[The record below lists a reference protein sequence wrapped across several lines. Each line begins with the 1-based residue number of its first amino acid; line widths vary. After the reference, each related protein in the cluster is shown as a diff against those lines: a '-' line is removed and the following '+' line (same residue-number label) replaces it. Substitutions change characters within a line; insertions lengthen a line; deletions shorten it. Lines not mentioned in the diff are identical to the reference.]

1 MSLSDMAV
9 NPSPTPSPRR
19 SAARSTAA
27 ERARSA
33 TRARLLSSGK
43 ILFAEQGLH
52 RVTTHDIAAHAGV
65 AAGTFYNHFGDK
77 AALFREITDQAL
89 ADLTGR
95 LDAMALSTL
104 DPQESVRLQA
114 TALVGFA
121 EDNRDLIQILFSREA
136 DAAVVETD
144 VLQLMAN
151 RASVVRQQLVDE
163 QRMPSEIDPDVFA
176 QALVGMWSRV
186 LAWWAEDTSRAPRE
200 VVIETLTRIQ
210 LRGTHP
216 GSLVFSKKP

>member
-1 MSLSDMAV
+1 MTV
-9 NPSPTPSPRR
+9 NPSPNPLSRQ

-33 TRARLLSSGK
+33 TRARLLRSGR

-52 RVTTHDIAAHAGV
+52 RITTHDIAAHAGV

-95 LDAMALSTL
+95 LDAVALSTL
-104 DPQESVRLQA
+104 EPEESVRLQA

-121 EDNRDLIQILFSREA
+121 ADNRDLIRILFSREA

-151 RASVVRQQLVDE
+151 RASVVRQQLVDQ
-163 QRMPSEIDPDVFA
+163 QRMPSEIDPDVFS

-186 LAWWAEDTSRAPRE
+186 LAWWAEDTSRAPQA

-210 LRGTHP
+210 LSGTHP
-216 GSLVFSKKP
+216 GTLDFSEKS